1 MGRAPFFNTLDLDT
15 SHYYTRIGKYTDLAE
30 KSERK
35 LYRLFEILPGFLSWA
50 TLILV
55 FFLSFAQPVAIALFI
70 IVFDVYW
77 LIRVV
82 YMTLHFRVAFGHVR
96 RNMKINWLEK
106 LEQLSPAEYSLP
118 VIGSWQEI
126 FHLIILPTYKE
137 GTEVIGAALNG
148 LAGANYPTSKMIV
161 VLTQEERAGR
171 EFNEEVARSINARFQ
186 NEFFKL
192 LIVQHPSDI
201 TGELAG
207 KGANIAWAGK
217 HAKREIVDE
226 MGVPYSHVIVSAFDI
241 DTIVFP
247 EYFGRLAYVYLTTR
261 DPLHASYQPVPF
273 YINNVWEAPSFAR
286 IIAFSSTFWY
296 MILQERV
303 EAATTFSSHSM
314 PFQALVDVD
323 FWQTNMVSE
332 DSRIFMQCLL
342 RYDGDY
348 RVEPLFYPVTMDANV
363 APTFWKT
370 IANVYKQQ
378 RRWGWG
384 VESIPYLLFGF
395 YKNKTVPK
403 FKKFF
408 LLFTQLE
415 GFWSWA
421 TNALVIFLLGWLPVV
436 FGGNQFNQTVLSF
449 NLPTLTR
456 TIMTLATVGLVTTAI
471 FSIMILPPR
480 PPKFGKFKY
489 IWMLLQWFLFP
500 VTTIILGAIPAL
512 DAQTRLM
519 LGKYMGFW
527 VTPKIKTKA

>member
-1 MGRAPFFNTLDLDT
+1 LGRAPLFNIV
-15 SHYYTRIGKYTDLAE
+15 SYYYTRVGKYTDLAK
-30 KSERK
+30 KSERRI
-35 LYRLFEILPGFLSWA
+35 YRLFEILPGFLSWA
-50 TLILV
+50 TLGLV

-77 LIRVV
+77 LIRVI
-82 YMTLHFRVAFGHVR
+82 YMTLHFRVAFGQVR
-96 RNMKINWLEK
+96 RNMKTNWLER
-106 LEQLSPAEYSLP
+106 LERLSPAEYSLP
-118 VIGSWQEI
+118 AVKSWQEI

-137 GTEVIGAALNG
+137 GAEVIGAALNG
-148 LAGANYPTSKMIV
+148 LIGANYPKSKMIV
-161 VLTQEERAGR
+161 ILTQEERAGR
-171 EFNEEVARSINARFQ
+171 EFNEEVVRLINSKFQ

-192 LIVQHPSDI
+192 FIVQHPSDI

-207 KGANIAWAGK
+207 KGANLAWAGK
-217 HAKREIVDE
+217 HAKREIIDK
-226 MGVPYSHVIVSAFDI
+226 MGVLYNHVMVSAFDI

-247 EYFGRLAYVYLTTR
+247 EYFGRLAYVYLTAR

-314 PFQALVDVD
+314 PFQALIDVD

-342 RYDGDY
+342 RYDGNY

-378 RRWGWG
+378 RRWAWG

-395 YKNKTVPK
+395 GKNKAVPK

-436 FGGNQFNQTVLSF
+436 FGGNEFNRTVLSF
-449 NLPTLTR
+449 NLPSLTR
-456 TIMTLATVGLVTTAI
+456 TIMTLATVGLITTAI

-480 PPKFGKFKY
+480 PPKYGKFKY
-489 IWMLLQWFLFP
+489 VWMLLQWVLFP
-500 VTTIILGAIPAL
+500 VTTIILGSIPAL

-527 VTPKIKTKA
+527 VTPKTRVETKLH

>member
-1 MGRAPFFNTLDLDT
+1 MNT
-15 SHYYTRIGKYTDLAE
+15 SHYYTRVGKHTDLIE
-30 KSERK
+30 KSERRI
-35 LYRLFEILPGFLSWA
+35 YRLFEILPGFLSWA
-50 TLILV
+50 TLALV

-148 LAGANYPTSKMIV
+148 LAGANYPKSKMIV

-348 RVEPLFYPVTMDANV
+348 RVEPLFYPITMDANV

-378 RRWGWG
+378 RRWAWG

-395 YKNKTVPK
+395 HKNKIVPK

-489 IWMLLQWFLFP
+489 VWMLLQWFLFP
-500 VTTIILGAIPAL
+500 VTTIILGSIPAL

-527 VTPKIKTKA
+527 VTPKLRSKTRS